1 MVTLSYSVLKG
12 ICEDFQLM
20 LMLKNGILSSKIQRK
35 QECLL
40 LTLLFNIAL
49 EVIASETIQ
58 KKKKKKF

>member
-1 MVTLSYSVLKG
+1 
-12 ICEDFQLM
+12 
-20 LMLKNGILSSKIQRK
+20 MLKNGILSSKIQTK

-58 KKKKKKF
+58 KKKRNFKEEMPSFFHRWPTFMRNY